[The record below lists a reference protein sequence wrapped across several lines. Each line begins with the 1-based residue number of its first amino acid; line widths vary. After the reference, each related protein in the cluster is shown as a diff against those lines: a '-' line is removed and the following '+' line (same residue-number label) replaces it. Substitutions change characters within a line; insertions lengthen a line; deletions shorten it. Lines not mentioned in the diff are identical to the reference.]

1 MKKLSLFIP
10 SVLVLALSA
19 AVVVIRE
26 GFVLLPLLY
35 IAFLIVPALHF
46 ILVNLALDR
55 KESTAITIIATIA
68 TVLLFASEFIAF
80 ALFGNGVPSQ
90 NNPML
95 LLSLVWA
102 ALCGV
107 LITGNHLLTK
117 RGGLSAKAAVIVEAA
132 AFLAL
137 NATFPLFSARLST
150 SLHIE
155 YSEIMLFA
163 AVPLCISFVS
173 YFVGKLSAARKPALP
188 LAVWLALV
196 CASEIVCVTLFAGP
210 GENLFRPAV
219 VSLTLT
225 LAAVAFAPSL
235 FGAFRRKT

>member
-1 MKKLSLFIP
+1 MKKLSLFVP
-10 SVLVLALSA
+10 SLLVLVLSV
-19 AVVVIRE
+19 AVVVIHE
-26 GFVLLPLLY
+26 GLVLLPLLY
-35 IAFLIVPALHF
+35 IAFLIVPVLHF
-46 ILVNLALDR
+46 ILINLALDR
-55 KESTAITIIATIA
+55 KENTVITVIA

-132 AFLAL
+132 AFLTL
-137 NATFPLFSARLST
+137 NATYPLFSARLST
-150 SLHIE
+150 ALHIE
-155 YSEIMLFA
+155 YSEILLIA

-173 YFVGKLSAARKPALP
+173 YFVGKLFASRKPVPA

-219 VSLTLT
+219 VSLTLI

-235 FGAFRRKT
+235 FCAFRRKT

>member
-19 AVVVIRE
+19 AVIVLRE
-26 GFVLLPLLY
+26 GFALLPLLY

-55 KESTAITIIATIA
+55 KESTAITIIATS
-68 TVLLFASEFIAF
+68 LLFASEFIAF

-107 LITGNHLLTK
+107 LITGNHVLTK
-117 RGGLSAKAAVIVEAA
+117 RGGLSAKAAVAAEAA
-132 AFLAL
+132 AFLTL
-137 NATFPLFSARLST
+137 NATFPLFSVRLST
-150 SLHIE
+150 ALHIE
-155 YSEIMLFA
+155 YSEIMLLA
-163 AVPLCISFVS
+163 AVPLCIAFVS
-173 YFVGKLSAARKPALP
+173 FFVGKLFAARKPVLP

-196 CASEIVCVTLFAGP
+196 CASEIVCVTQFAGP

-235 FGAFRRKT
+235 FCAFRRKT